1 MHLDPAKLDLL
12 VKRVDLFSGLSRD
25 DVGKIFAKGMTV
37 RALKDE
43 VIFYKG
49 TTGSQMYVVLVGKM
63 GVYDGDR
70 QIAQLHPGQMFGEM
84 ALVNRE
90 PRSATVKSEEDSV
103 LFVLTESTFQ
113 NLLSKRV
120 AIQILLNII
129 RTLSTRLK
137 QKNVEP
143 KV

>member
-12 VKRVDLFSGLSRD
+12 VKRVDLFNGLSRD

-43 VIFYKG
+43 VIFYQG

-63 GVYDGDR
+63 AVCDGDR

-90 PRSATVKSEEDSV
+90 PRSATVKAEEDSV

-120 AIQILLNII
+120 AVQILLNII
-129 RTLSTRLK
+129 RTLSARLK
-137 QKNVEP
+137 TKNTAP
-143 KV
+143 GA

>member
-1 MHLDPAKLDLL
+1 MHLEPAKLDLL

-37 RALKDE
+37 RALKEE

-70 QIAQLHPGQMFGEM
+70 QIAHLVPGQMFGEM

-90 PRSATVKSEEDSV
+90 PRSATVKAEEDSV
-103 LFVLTESTFQ
+103 LFVLTESAFQ

-120 AIQILLNII
+120 SIQILLNII

-137 QKNVEP
+137 QKNLEP

>member
-1 MHLDPAKLDLL
+1 MHLEPAKLDLL
-12 VKRVDLFSGLSRD
+12 VKRVDLFNGLSRE

-43 VIFYKG
+43 VVFYKG

-70 QIAQLHPGQMFGEM
+70 QIAHLVPGQMFGEM

>member
-12 VKRVDLFSGLSRD
+12 VKRVDLFNGLSRD

-63 GVYDGDR
+63 AVYDGDR
-70 QIAQLHPGQMFGEM
+70 AIAQLHPGQMFGEM

-129 RTLSTRLK
+129 RTLSARLK

>member
-37 RALKDE
+37 RALKEE

-129 RTLSTRLK
+129 RTLSARLK

>member
-1 MHLDPAKLDLL
+1 MHLEPSKLDLL
-12 VKRVDLFSGLSRD
+12 VKRVDLFNGLSRE
-25 DVGKIFAKGMTV
+25 DVEKIFSKGMTV

-43 VIFYKG
+43 VIFFKG

-70 QIAQLHPGQMFGEM
+70 LIATLHPGQMFGEM

-90 PRSATVKSEEDSV
+90 PRSATVKAEEDGV

-129 RTLSTRLK
+129 RTLSARLK
-137 QKNVEP
+137 TKNTGP
-143 KV
+143 GA

>member
-1 MHLDPAKLDLL
+1 MHLEPAKLDLL
-12 VKRVDLFSGLSRD
+12 VKRVDLFNGLSRE

-49 TTGSQMYVVLVGKM
+49 TTGSQMYVVLVGRM
-63 GVYDGDR
+63 GVHDGDR

-129 RTLSTRLK
+129 RTLSARLK
-137 QKNVEP
+137 QKNTEP

>member
-1 MHLDPAKLDLL
+1 MSLEPAKLDLL
-12 VKRVDLFSGLSRD
+12 VKRVDLFNGLDRD
-25 DVGKIFAKGMTV
+25 DVGKIFSKGMTV

-43 VIFYKG
+43 VVFFKG

-63 GVYDGDR
+63 AVYDGDR
-70 QIAQLHPGQMFGEM
+70 KIAQLLPGQMFGEM

>member
-1 MHLDPAKLDLL
+1 MHLEPAKLDLL

-37 RALKDE
+37 RALKEE

-70 QIAQLHPGQMFGEM
+70 QIAQLPPGQMFGEM

>member
-1 MHLDPAKLDLL
+1 MHLEPAKLDLL
-12 VKRVDLFSGLSRD
+12 VKRVDLFNGLSRD

-137 QKNVEP
+137 QKNLEP
-143 KV
+143 KA

>member
-129 RTLSTRLK
+129 RTLSARLK

>member
-1 MHLDPAKLDLL
+1 MSLEPEKLDLL
-12 VKRVDLFSGLSRD
+12 VKRVDLFHGLDRD
-25 DVGKIFAKGMTV
+25 DVGKIFSKGMTV

-43 VIFYKG
+43 VIFFKG

-63 GVYDGDR
+63 GVYNGEDR
-70 QIAQLHPGQMFGEM
+70 IAVLAPGEMFGEM

-90 PRSATVKSEEDSV
+90 PRSATVKAEADSV

-129 RTLSTRLK
+129 RTLSVRLK
-137 QKNVEP
+137 RKNIESLA
-143 KV
+143 